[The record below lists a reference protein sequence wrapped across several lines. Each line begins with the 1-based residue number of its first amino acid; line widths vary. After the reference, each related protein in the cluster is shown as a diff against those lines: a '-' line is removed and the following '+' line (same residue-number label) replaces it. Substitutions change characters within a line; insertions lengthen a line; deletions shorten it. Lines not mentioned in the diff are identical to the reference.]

1 MSSGLRTRDTYPF
14 FTRLLMA
21 VVSVPTV
28 TDTAFAT
35 VDMFLGSLMPMA
47 SMICMSLMEIS
58 LKLPVISARFS
69 ISSTSLNSITS
80 RSFKSFSF
88 SMHPSPPRGNSSASQ
103 YIIRK
108 LADARA
114 GHQLPL
120 RSSW

>member
-1 MSSGLRTRDTYPF
+1 LI
-14 FTRLLMA
+14 A

-35 VDMFLGSLMPMA
+35 VDMFLGSRMPTA

-80 RSFKSFSF
+80 RSFRSFSF
-88 SMHPSPPRGNSSASQ
+88 SMHHHLHTDFHLRFSISYFGCWCNDRYESGFRKIPFSFLLIQPPKPAET
-103 YIIRK
+103 I
-108 LADARA
+108 
-114 GHQLPL
+114 
-120 RSSW
+120 

>member
-1 MSSGLRTRDTYPF
+1 
-14 FTRLLMA
+14 MA

-69 ISSTSLNSITS
+69 ISSTS
-80 RSFKSFSF
+80 
-88 SMHPSPPRGNSSASQ
+88 
-103 YIIRK
+103 
-108 LADARA
+108 
-114 GHQLPL
+114 
-120 RSSW
+120 